1 MERFA
6 LDDLEEV
13 KTAGQ
18 AAELHFVVEGLGGI
32 VLMEVGVQQRAVTA
46 VEGFQ
51 PGFERAARRGVSGIV
66 GCAFAGVWGIAWGA
80 NRAAK
85 AKTEA
90 KHDLEN
96 MGTSADSLGNLRPAQ
111 YSTSV
116 ASPGMV

>member
-6 LDDLEEV
+6 LDDLQEV
-13 KTAGQ
+13 KTASQ

-46 VEGFQ
+46 VEGCQ
-51 PGFERAARRGVSGIV
+51 PGFEGAARRGFRNRWLRLRWSLGNR
-66 GCAFAGVWGIAWGA
+66 WGA
-80 NRAAK
+80 HRAAK
-85 AKTEA
+85 AKTKA

-96 MGTSADSLGNLRPAQ
+96 TGTSADSLGNLRPAQ